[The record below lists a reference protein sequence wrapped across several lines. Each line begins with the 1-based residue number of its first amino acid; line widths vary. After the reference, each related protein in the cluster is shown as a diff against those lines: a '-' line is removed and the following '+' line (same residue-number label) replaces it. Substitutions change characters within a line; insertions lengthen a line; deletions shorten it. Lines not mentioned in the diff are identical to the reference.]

1 MLATVTVIMELRE
14 QKHKMVEVSI
24 SQEKIEDTYDEI

>member
-24 SQEKIEDTYDEI
+24 SQEKIEDTYEEI